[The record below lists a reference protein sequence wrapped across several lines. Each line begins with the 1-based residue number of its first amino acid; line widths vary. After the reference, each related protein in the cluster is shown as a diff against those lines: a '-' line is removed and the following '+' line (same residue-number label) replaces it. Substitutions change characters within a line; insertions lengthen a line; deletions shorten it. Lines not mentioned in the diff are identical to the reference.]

1 MRKTNNE
8 KLRSDKPKIQS
19 DGYLSGG
26 VVKLI
31 HVTKILCIS

>member
-1 MRKTNNE
+1 MWKTNNA

-31 HVTKILCIS
+31 HVTNILCIN